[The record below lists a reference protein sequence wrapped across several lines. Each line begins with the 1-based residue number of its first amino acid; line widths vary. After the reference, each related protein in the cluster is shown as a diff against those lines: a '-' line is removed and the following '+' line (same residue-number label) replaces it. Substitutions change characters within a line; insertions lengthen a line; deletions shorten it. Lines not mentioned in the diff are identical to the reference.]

1 LDQGR
6 NAMLFTHEHEEL
18 RRTTRKVIEAHVNP
32 FVDEWEKAGIFPAH
46 RVFRKFGEAGL
57 LGITKPTQYGGLG
70 LDWSYEFAFAEEL
83 GHIRCGGV
91 GMAIGVQTDM
101 CTPALAKH
109 GSDELRREWLAP
121 AIAGEVVGCIGVS
134 EEGAG
139 SDVASLKT
147 HARKDGDDYVITGSK
162 MWITNGTQADFMCMR
177 ANTSTEGGP
186 HRNKSLIVVPMKSK
200 GVTVARKLDKLGM
213 HSSDTAQ
220 LFFDEVRV
228 PQRNRIGEENKGF
241 IYQMEQ
247 FQEERLI
254 AAAKGITTLEDIIA
268 ETIEY

>member
-1 LDQGR
+1 MEACARPLEVALDQGR

-32 FVDEWEKAGIFPAH
+32 FVDEWEKAGISPAH
-46 RVFRKFGEAGL
+46 QVLRRCGEARL
-57 LGITKPTQYGGLG
+57 RGITRPAEYGGLG
-70 LDWSYEFAFAEEL
+70 LDWSYEFVFAEEL

-121 AIAGEVVGCIGVS
+121 EIAGEVVGCIGVS

-147 HARKDGDDYVITGSK
+147 HARKDEIG
-162 MWITNGTQADFMCMR
+162 R
-177 ANTSTEGGP
+177 A
-186 HRNKSLIVVPMKSK
+186 HV
-200 GVTVARKLDKLGM
+200 
-213 HSSDTAQ
+213 
-220 LFFDEVRV
+220 
-228 PQRNRIGEENKGF
+228 
-241 IYQMEQ
+241 
-247 FQEERLI
+247 
-254 AAAKGITTLEDIIA
+254 
-268 ETIEY
+268 